1 MPSGTPLPDA
11 AALEQAVQQ
20 YQAEL
25 LRYASGILGNR
36 ADAEVALNP
45 TFATAAAAL
54 SAGWPY
60 CLMQTPLIR
69 KEVPDEIR
77 SSR

>member
-25 LRYASGILGNR
+25 LRYASGIFGESRRCGRRPESYLRNR
-36 ADAEVALNP
+36 CCRAKRRLAVLLDANTIDTE
-45 TFATAAAAL
+45 
-54 SAGWPY
+54 GG
-60 CLMQTPLIR
+60 
-69 KEVPDEIR
+69 
-77 SSR
+77 SR

>member
-36 ADAEVALNP
+36 A
-45 TFATAAAAL
+45 
-54 SAGWPY
+54 
-60 CLMQTPLIR
+60 MRKTPCR
-69 KEVPDEIR
+69 PHF
-77 SSR
+77 

>member
-25 LRYASGILGNR
+25 LRYASSILGNR
-36 ADAEVALNP
+36 SDAEDAVQ
-45 TFATAAAAL
+45 TAFLKA
-54 SAGWPY
+54 
-60 CLMQTPLIR
+60 
-69 KEVPDEIR
+69 
-77 SSR
+77 